1 MQQFRLRLLFMAFVL
16 LIGAAVVVSRL
27 FTIQV
32 LESKRYSERSRD
44 QTQQRRILSA
54 RRGSLLDRSGKVLG
68 ASMQNTLLVDPVM
81 LGATARKESESA
93 RVRRVYPLGD
103 IAGQL
108 LGYIGTDGYGL
119 GGAELAFDRYL
130 RGEDGWIIL
139 QRDGRNH
146 RYRKIGLPVKEPRN
160 GDNVLLTIDI
170 NIQKVVQEVLKQTV
184 SSLRAKGGMCIVM
197 DPQDGAV
204 LAMANEPSFN
214 PNIPERYSMR
224 QRQNGCLSTIYEPGS
239 TFKVVTA
246 SIAMQE
252 NIKKEEDLIF
262 GDNGAYKIFDQVIR
276 DHKPYG
282 YLTFA
287 KALSYSSNVCFAKI
301 ANEIGNEKFYR
312 YIRDYGFGTKTAIDL
327 PGEETGVV
335 HPIKMWSGRTRVT
348 MAMGQEISATLLQ
361 MTLPFAAVAN
371 GGVLVS
377 PRICQKI
384 VAANGVDV
392 DSGSYQPV
400 RRVIDASV
408 ARRLRYMMKDVVDN
422 GTGKKARL
430 PHIEVA
436 GKTGTSQKPDS
447 GGYSQKKSWSSF
459 IGFVPVEKPLLLCA
473 VMIDE
478 PANGEMGGV
487 AAAPVFRK
495 IIMQIISHPELEFAE
510 KMLHN
515 NQVPQPVKRTV
526 PGIMTKGD
534 KQLPSDIQGVEY
546 FAAATQL
553 PDCIGKDLRDA
564 VNLINKSG
572 LRPFAVGS
580 GRVKRQFPAAGTA
593 IHTAEICT
601 LYCSFEG

>member
-1 MQQFRLRLLFMAFVL
+1 MQQFRLRLLFIAFVL
-16 LIGAAVVVSRL
+16 LVGAAVVASRL

-54 RRGSLLDRSGKVLG
+54 RRGSLLDRSGKVL
-68 ASMQNTLLVDPVM
+68 AVSMQNTLSVDPVM
-81 LGATARKESESA
+81 LGVAARKESESA

-119 GGAELAFDRYL
+119 GGAELAFERYL

-146 RYRKIGLPVKEPRN
+146 RYRKIGLPVKEPRA
-160 GDNVLLTIDI
+160 GDNVMLTIDI
-170 NIQKVVQEVLKQTV
+170 NIQKIVQEVLKQTV
-184 SSLRAKGGMCIVM
+184 ASLRAKGGMCIVM
-197 DPQDGAV
+197 DPQDGTV

-214 PNIPERYSMR
+214 PNMPERYSLR
-224 QRQNGCLSTIYEPGS
+224 QRQNGCLSTVYEPGS
-239 TFKVVTA
+239 TFKVATA
-246 SIAMQE
+246 SIALQE
-252 NIKKEEDLIF
+252 NIKKEDELIF
-262 GDNGAYKIFDQVIR
+262 GDNGVFKIFDQVIR

-301 ANEIGNEKFYR
+301 ATEIGNEKFYR
-312 YIRDYGFGTKTAIDL
+312 YVRDYGFGTKTAINL
-327 PGEETGVV
+327 PGEETGIV
-335 HPIKMWSGRTRVT
+335 HPVKMWSGRTLVT
-348 MAMGQEISATLLQ
+348 MAMGQEISTTLLQ
-361 MTLPFAAVAN
+361 MTLQFAAVAN

-384 VAANGVDV
+384 VDTNGVVV
-392 DSGSYQPV
+392 DSGLYQPV
-400 RRVIDASV
+400 RRVLDASV
-408 ARRLRYMMKDVVDN
+408 ARRLRYMMKDVVDD
-422 GTGKKARL
+422 GTGKLARL
-430 PHIEVA
+430 PHLEVA

-478 PANGEMGGV
+478 PANAEMGGE
-487 AAAPVFRK
+487 AAAPVFKK

-510 KMLHN
+510 KILQN
-515 NQVPQPVKRTV
+515 NPVPQPVKRTV
-526 PGIMTKGD
+526 PGIMVTSEKPT
-534 KQLPSDIQGVEY
+534 PSAVAGLQY
-546 FAAATQL
+546 SAAATQL
-553 PDCIGKDLRDA
+553 PNCIGKDLRDA
-564 VNLINKSG
+564 VNLINKTG
-572 LRPFAVGS
+572 LRPFAVGA
-580 GRVKRQFPAAGTA
+580 GRVKKQFPAAGTT
-593 IHTAEICT
+593 IHATEICT